1 MSYPIY
7 SIYWGNLLKQAM
19 TARDFQDQLLI
30 AQGFIKGYVIGIIMG
45 FVQFEFEMAL
55 EIMMDEGIEKAIAIS
70 GFSKEELEDGILM
83 DREFL
88 LSFLF
93 F

>member
-1 MSYPIY
+1 M
-7 SIYWGNLLKQAM
+7 KQAM

-30 AQGFIKGYVIGIIMG
+30 AQGFIQGYVIGIIMG

-55 EIMMDEGIEKAIAIS
+55 EIMRDEGIEKAAAIS
-70 GFSKEELEDGILM
+70 GFSKEELVDGILI

>member
-1 MSYPIY
+1 
-7 SIYWGNLLKQAM
+7 
-19 TARDFQDQLLI
+19 
-30 AQGFIKGYVIGIIMG
+30 MG